1 MTYTEAHM
9 IYLTSRPSIH
19 VANTEAH
26 ITCHTISH
34 TGNDLSG
41 AHMKQQV
48 RHTVHD
54 IHWCTPKKTISVTN
68 DTML

>member
-9 IYLTSRPSIH
+9 IYLTSRPSFH

-54 IHWCTPKKTISVTN
+54 IHWCTPKKKN
-68 DTML
+68 FGD

>member
-9 IYLTSRPSIH
+9 IYFTSRPSFH

-41 AHMKQQV
+41 AHMKQLKV

-54 IHWCTPKKTISVTN
+54 IH
-68 DTML
+68 